1 MSFRRAIFL
10 AVWLS
15 GLPPFAWSAQNGEAV
30 PTFPADLPLVE
41 VPSNGKSDRLAVFY
55 SGDGGWAELDKG
67 VSGQLAAAGVTVVGV
82 NSLRYFWHRRSP
94 DESAQDLIRILQF
107 YLRDRPATEQVL
119 LIGYS
124 TGADVLP
131 FIVNRLPDS
140 LRNRIATV
148 TLIAPSHEA
157 SFEIHVADWIP
168 GSSTS
173 GTPLLPEVDQLAPPL
188 LCIWGEGDRS
198 ALCPDLPAAR
208 ATAVLIGAGHHL
220 GSEYEQIATR
230 VLSFVAN
237 HLAGVTQDP
246 VGRHAA
252 EK

>member
-1 MSFRRAIFL
+1 MSSSKAIL
-10 AVWLS
+10 VAAILS
-15 GLPPFAWSAQNGEAV
+15 GVASASAA
-30 PTFPADLPLVE
+30 TSDLPLVD
-41 VPSNGKSDRLAVFY
+41 VPSKGDSNRLAVFY

-82 NSLRYFWHRRSP
+82 NSLRYFWHQRSP
-94 DESAQDLIRILQF
+94 EESAQDLTRILQLN
-107 YLRDRPATEQVL
+107 LRDRPATEPVL

-140 LRNRIATV
+140 LRSRIESV

-157 SFEIHVADWIP
+157 SFEIHIADWIP
-168 GSSTS
+168 GTSS
-173 GTPLLPEVDQLAPPL
+173 GGMPLLPEIERLATPV

-198 ALCPDLPAAR
+198 TLCPELPASR
-208 ATAVLIGAGHHL
+208 GTSVRIGDGHHL
-220 GSEYEQIATR
+220 GGEYEQIASS

-237 HLAGVTQDP
+237 HLADVTQDP
-246 VGRHAA
+246 VERNGT